1 MHQNQEAFIRRLQ
14 KPAGKIDVVIDTDT
28 YNEVDD
34 QYALSYLI
42 KSDEKLKLKAIYAA
56 PFFNSKSSG
65 PEDGMEKSY
74 EEIMRVLTLLGREDY
89 KGIVYKGSARY
100 LPDETSPVRS
110 AAAEDLAERAM
121 RYTPENPL
129 YIIAIGAITNI
140 ASAFLLNPKILDRVV
155 LIWLGGHSYDWH
167 DNKEFNLRQDVAA
180 ARVVFGSGAA
190 MVQLPCMGVVSALR
204 TTGPELE
211 FWLRGKNK
219 LCDYLLDFT
228 EREEESSGAGICWSR
243 AIWDVS
249 AVAWLLDEKGEILF
263 DRFEHSP
270 IPQYDDHYSFDKRR
284 HFIRYVY
291 FVDRDKIFQ
300 DLFRKLS
307 SN

>member
-1 MHQNQEAFIRRLQ
+1 MHQNQEALLRRLQ

-42 KSDEKLKLKAIYAA
+42 KSDEKLRLQAIYAA

-89 KGIVYKGSARY
+89 KKIVCKGSARY

-110 AAAEDLAERAM
+110 AAAEDLAERAL
-121 RYTPENPL
+121 RYTPEKPL
-129 YIIAIGAITNI
+129 YVIAIGAITNI

-155 LIWLGGHSYDWH
+155 LIWLGGHSYDWY

-204 TTGPELE
+204 TTRPELE
-211 FWLRGKNK
+211 FWLRGKNR

-228 EREEESSGAGICWSR
+228 EREEESSGAGTCWSR

-249 AVAWLLDEKGEILF
+249 AVAWLLDENGEFLL

-270 IPQYDDHYSFDKRR
+270 IPQYDGHYSFDKRR

-291 FVDRDKIFQ
+291 FVNRDRIFE

-307 SN
+307 SD